1 MSGTGKTA
9 SELEEHYRKVIEENP
24 EDVEAYGWFMTA
36 LYLQGSQ
43 KQDEFN
49 EHLTKLWEKD
59 KLFLY
64 KVVGI
69 LSELLMENEHYEAVE
84 QMAKYGIGLAPKFYY
99 MYFLLGELYRRTGR
113 LDEALEAANRAIDL
127 RSDFE
132 VLWIKLGDI
141 HIDRKEYD
149 KAEDAYKKAMLLSP
163 EDKAVLQAWQKLMD
177 LQKKAGIKGLDR

>member
-9 SELEEHYRKVIEENP
+9 QELEEHYRKAIEKNP

-36 LYLQGSQ
+36 LYLQGSE

-69 LSELLMENEHYEAVE
+69 LSELLLENNRYEAAE
-84 QMAKYGIGLAPKFYY
+84 QMVKYGLDLAPKFYY
-99 MYFLLGELYRRTGR
+99 MYFLLGELYRRTER
-113 LDEALEAANRAIDL
+113 LDEALDAVNKAIELHPEFEILWL
-127 RSDFE
+127 R
-132 VLWIKLGDI
+132 LGDI
-141 HIDRKEYD
+141 YVDRKEYN
-149 KAEDAYKKAMLLSP
+149 KAEEAYKKAMSLNP
-163 EDKAVLQAWQKLMD
+163 EDKAVLQAWQKLVD
-177 LQKKAGIKGLDR
+177 LQKEGGIKGLDR